1 MIGTSYRAICGVAVC
16 YRAICKVGA
25 CYRAICIIRI
35 SYYAIC
41 KVGACYRAICKIGFW
56 NVNNA
61 RLIFRKSY
69 LWWFTNLACGDLV
82 GTNGIEK
89 DLVHG
94 PPGLVWGKGL
104 VWLSVSEVLIWSGR
118 ETEGLVLVFMSFCS
132 TLILSGGWWH
142 GISSFFLILLEG
154 RGGGEVS
161 SRLGWLFC
169 FVLFW
174 FISSFRFC
182 VCSVYLVDELV
193 PVFLVLLK
201 EVRMLR

>member
-1 MIGTSYRAICGVAVC
+1 MLGWTLG
-16 YRAICKVGA
+16 
-25 CYRAICIIRI
+25 
-35 SYYAIC
+35 
-41 KVGACYRAICKIGFW
+41 
-56 NVNNA
+56 
-61 RLIFRKSY
+61 
-69 LWWFTNLACGDLV
+69 NLTCGDLEIL
-82 GTNGIEK
+82 TCLEK
-89 DLVHG
+89 RASVIKCEWFFDLV
-94 PPGLVWGKGL
+94 
-104 VWLSVSEVLIWSGR
+104 R
-118 ETEGLVLVFMSFCS
+118 ERDRKPSFDIFVVCG